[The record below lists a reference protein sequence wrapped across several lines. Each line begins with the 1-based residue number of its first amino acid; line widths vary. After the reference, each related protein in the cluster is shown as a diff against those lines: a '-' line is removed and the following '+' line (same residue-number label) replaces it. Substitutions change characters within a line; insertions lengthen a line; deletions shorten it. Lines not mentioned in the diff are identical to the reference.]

1 MKIILLIAVLVVL
14 LVIALFIVRSFT
26 NKGTSEDSNVKIGF
40 FHPNGNLDF
49 YLSKDNHF
57 ISRIDNKRIPIET
70 ITSVKSK
77 VDEQVVY
84 QKTKEHT
91 DLNQNGIDILFEKNV
106 KHITYEF
113 KLKNGEQFEAV
124 VDVASNS
131 SKKQRS
137 ELKQSLLKLN
147 NLLNEI
153 ELT

>member
-1 MKIILLIAVLVVL
+1 MKIILLIAILVVL
-14 LVIALFIVRSFT
+14 LFFALLVVRFFT
-26 NKGTSEDSNVKIGF
+26 IKAISDDNNVKIGF

-49 YLSKDNHF
+49 YLSKDEHF
-57 ISRIDNKRIPIET
+57 VSRIDNKSFPLST
-70 ITSVKSK
+70 ISSVKSK
-77 VDEQVVY
+77 VDEQIVF
-84 QKTKEHT
+84 QKTT
-91 DLNQNGIDILFEKNV
+91 AQTTLNQEGIDRLFQQHV

-113 KLKNGEQFEAV
+113 ELKNGEQFEAV

-153 ELT
+153 KLT